1 MMKRK
6 WLLPFCLTALA
17 LWAGIHI
24 GQYKSKSVHADANST
39 VPRSYGVCRG
49 SMGNDLLIFE
59 DNYGTVR
66 LVHPAS
72 GAVFGTVVRK

>member
-1 MMKRK
+1 MTRK
-6 WLLPFCLTALA
+6 WLFPLSLIVLA
-17 LWAGIHI
+17 FWAGVHA
-24 GQYKSKSVHADANST
+24 GQYKSIPVYADANSSI
-39 VPRSYGVCRG
+39 PRSYGVCRG

-66 LVHPAS
+66 LVHAAS